1 MVFISKV
8 DQPIDNSH
16 QPVICAWRQANK
28 NCCEFRYRVKN
39 TEWVAQTT
47 TYGSMV
53 VAILRS
59 FHAGRPWKDLAEF
72 TTNEILAQ
80 NEAEWSS
87 ALSLSVSCIYTV
99 ADTIY
104 LCLPIL
110 RWSTKYCEG
119 YTEFTFA
126 YAHHVC
132 TFWLS
137 WHNSHFHLWSYVCI
151 NYNNHN
157 QWCTIPWLTKFN
169 CYN

>member
-59 FHAGRPWKDLAEF
+59 SHAGRPWKDLAEF

-87 ALSLSVSCIYTV
+87 APSLSQ
-99 ADTIY
+99 
-104 LCLPIL
+104 CLLHILLQIPSIFVYIPIL
-110 RWSTKYCEG
+110 RWSTKHCEG
-119 YTEFTFA
+119 YTEFTFV
-126 YAHHVC
+126 YAH
-132 TFWLS
+132 
-137 WHNSHFHLWSYVCI
+137 VCI
-151 NYNNHN
+151 MTQQSLSFVIICMY
-157 QWCTIPWLTKFN
+157 Q
-169 CYN
+169 